1 MSHHNARPLLE
12 LKDLHRHYTSGDTVV
27 RALDGVSLTVWQGE
41 FIAIMG
47 QSGSGKSTL
56 MNIIGC
62 LDTPTAGSYHVQGRE
77 ASVLSSDELAA
88 LRRDTFGF
96 IFQRYNL
103 LATATAEE
111 NVEIPAIY
119 AGMEKSA
126 RAEHARMLLDKLGM
140 GDRTDHRP
148 SQLSGGQQ
156 QRVAV
161 ARALMNDPPV
171 ILADEPTG
179 ALDSKSGEDVMGLLK
194 QLHAEGRTIILITH
208 DEQVAQHAE
217 RIIRIQDGKIQSEEG
232 QEKPRAAAP
241 SPVRRN
247 AHAAG
252 LSDVAEAAKMALRS
266 LRVNLFRTVL
276 TLLGIVIGVA
286 AVIIMLAIGDGS
298 KEKLLDQITRMGTNL
313 LHVRPG
319 APGVRGSG
327 DVATLT
333 AEDARAIA
341 AMPNVVMTVP
351 ERSGRQTVR
360 YGSLD
365 SMIAI
370 EGVGH
375 QFPAARDWPVVRG
388 GFFTQRDVEG
398 YAPVAVI
405 GQTVYENLFPD
416 GRDPLG
422 EYLLVK
428 NVPFEIIGI
437 MDEKGDMGWGGDQ
450 DDKVFVPYT
459 TGIVRL
465 FGRPYLGSITVKVD
479 DVTAVDETEKAT
491 HTLMLQRHRV
501 EDFSIRNSASF
512 IEMATEAQNTLTI
525 LLGAVAAISLLVG
538 GIGVMNIMLVS
549 VTERTREIGI
559 RMATGARIHDIL
571 LQFNTEA
578 AVVCT
583 VGGVLG
589 VVLGFLGGVVLQ
601 WFAVSVAFSA
611 FPAILA
617 FSCAVMTG
625 LIFGY
630 LPARKAAH
638 LDPVV
643 ALASE

>member
-1 MSHHNARPLLE
+1 MTSTPQVPLLE
-12 LKDLHRHYTSGDTVV
+12 LKNICRHYVSGDTVV
-27 RALDGVSLTVWQGE
+27 RALDGVSLNVWAGE

-62 LDTPTAGSYHVQGRE
+62 LDTPTSGSYVVRGRE
-77 ASVLSSDELAA
+77 AEKLQGDELAA

-119 AGMEKSA
+119 AGMEKSE
-126 RAEHARMLLDKLGM
+126 RVEHAQALLTRLGL
-140 GDRTDHRP
+140 GDRADHTP

-179 ALDSKSGEDVMGLLK
+179 ALDSKSGEEVMELLK
-194 QLHAEGRTIILITH
+194 QLHREGRTIILITH

-217 RIIRIQDGKIQSEEG
+217 RIIRIQDGLIQSEQGE
-232 QEKPRAAAP
+232 EKPRPAAIA
-241 SPVRRN
+241 PVRRN
-247 AHAAG
+247 THAAG

-327 DVATLT
+327 DIATLI
-333 AEDARAIA
+333 AEDAQAINA
-341 AMPNVVMTVP
+341 LPNVAMTVP

-360 YGSLD
+360 YGNID
-365 SMIAI
+365 HATTIN
-370 EGVGH
+370 GVGH
-375 QFPAARDWPVVRG
+375 MFPAARDWPTELG
-388 GFFTQRDVEG
+388 SFFTERDVVG
-398 YAPVAVI
+398 YAPVALV
-405 GQTVYENLFPD
+405 GQTVYNNLFPD
-416 GRDPLG
+416 GRDPVG
-422 EYLLVK
+422 EYILIK

-437 MDEKGDMGWGGDQ
+437 MEGKGAMGWGGDQ
-450 DDKVFVPYT
+450 DDAVFVPYT
-459 TGIVRL
+459 TAIVRL
-465 FGRPYLGSITVKVD
+465 FGRSYLSSITVKVQH
-479 DVTAVDETEKAT
+479 VEQVDHTEQAIQN
-491 HTLMLQRHRV
+491 LLLQRHRV
-501 EDFSIRNSASF
+501 EDFSTRNSASF

-559 RMATGARIHDIL
+559 RMATGARVRDIL

-583 VGGVLG
+583 VGGMLG
-589 VVLGFLGGVVLQ
+589 VVLGFAGGMALQ
-601 WFAVSVAFSA
+601 FFEVAVAFSA

-617 FSCAVMTG
+617 FSCAVITG
-625 LIFGY
+625 LVFGF
-630 LPARKAAH
+630 LPARKAAY

>member
-1 MSHHNARPLLE
+1 MSAEKLPLLE
-12 LKDLHRHYTSGDTVV
+12 LKNICRYYESGDTVV
-27 RALDGVSLTVWQGE
+27 RALDDVSLTVYEGE

-56 MNIIGC
+56 MSLIGC
-62 LDTPTAGSYHVQGRE
+62 LDQQTSGSYRVRGRE
-77 ASVLSSDELAA
+77 AGTLEPDELAA

-103 LATATAEE
+103 IATVTAEE

-119 AGMEKSA
+119 AGLEKET
-126 RAEHARMLLDKLGM
+126 RVQHARELLARLGL
-140 GDRTDHRP
+140 GDRGDHTP

-171 ILADEPTG
+171 VLADEPTG
-179 ALDSKSGEDVMGLLK
+179 ALDSKSGEEVMELMK

-217 RIIRIQDGKIQSEEG
+217 RVIRIQDGKILSEEG
-232 QEKPRAAAP
+232 VQKAQESRRKPIARE
-241 SPVRRN
+241 R
-247 AHAAG
+247 HALPLA
-252 LSDVAEAAKMALRS
+252 DVVEAAKMALRS
-266 LRVNLFRTVL
+266 LRVNLFRTIL

-286 AVIIMLAIGDGS
+286 SVIIMLAVGDGS
-298 KEKLLDQITRMGTNL
+298 KQKVLDQISSMGTNIL
-313 LHVRPG
+313 NVRPG
-319 APGVRGSG
+319 APNIRGSG
-327 DVATLT
+327 DVATLV
-333 AEDARAIA
+333 AEDAEAINGL
-341 AMPNVVMTVP
+341 PNVAMTVP
-351 ERSGRQTVR
+351 ERNGSNTVR
-360 YGSLD
+360 YGNIDYATSV
-365 SMIAI
+365 

-375 QFPAARDWPVVRG
+375 MFPAARDWPVAMG
-388 GFFTQRDVEG
+388 SFFTERDVQS
-398 YAPVAVI
+398 YAPVALL
-405 GQTVYENLFPD
+405 GQTVYNNLFPD
-416 GRDPLG
+416 GRNPVG
-422 EYLLVK
+422 EFVLVK
-428 NVPFEIIGI
+428 NVPFEVIGV
-437 MDEKGDMGWGGDQ
+437 MNAKGASGWGRDQ
-450 DDKVFVPYT
+450 DDTIFVPYS

-465 FGRPYLGSITVKVD
+465 FGRPHLSSITVKVNE
-479 DVTAVDETEKAT
+479 VDKVSETEEAIKQLLLT
-491 HTLMLQRHRV
+491 RHRI

-512 IEMATEAQNTLTI
+512 IEAMSEAQGALTI

-559 RMATGARIHDIL
+559 RMATGARIRDIL

-583 VGGVLG
+583 VGGLLG
-589 VVLGFLGGVVLQ
+589 VMLGFAGG
-601 WFAVSVAFSA
+601 WFLTLFDVAIVFTP
-611 FPAILA
+611 FPALLA
-617 FSCAVMTG
+617 FTCAVLTG
-625 LIFGY
+625 LIFGF
-630 LPARKAAH
+630 LPAHKAAH

>member
-1 MSHHNARPLLE
+1 MSNDISRPLLE
-12 LKDLHRHYTSGDTVV
+12 LKDIHRHYISGDTEV
-27 RALDGVSLTVWQGE
+27 RALDGVSLSIWQGE

-62 LDTPTAGSYHVQGRE
+62 LDTPTSGSYHVQGRE
-77 ASVLSSDELAA
+77 ASVLDSDELAA

-119 AGMEKSA
+119 AGMEKAERS
-126 RAEHARMLLDKLGM
+126 EHARQLLGKLGL
-140 GDRTDHRP
+140 GDRADHRP

-179 ALDSKSGEDVMGLLK
+179 ALDSKSGEEVMTLLK

-232 QEKPRAAAP
+232 TATPRNIAQP
-241 SPVRRN
+241 SPRHR

-266 LRVNLFRTVL
+266 LKVNLFRTVL

-286 AVIIMLAIGDGS
+286 AVIVMLGIGDGS
-298 KEKLLDQITRMGTNL
+298 KEKLLQQITRMGTNL
-313 LHVRPG
+313 LYVRPG
-319 APGVRGSG
+319 APGIRGSG
-327 DVATLT
+327 DVATLI
-333 AEDARAIA
+333 AEDAEAISKL
-341 AMPNVVMTVP
+341 PNVLMTVP
-351 ERSGRQTVR
+351 ERSGRQTIR
-360 YGSLD
+360 YGNID
-365 SMIAI
+365 HATTI

-375 QFPAARDWPVVRG
+375 LFPAARDWAVVEG

-398 YAPVAVI
+398 YAPVALI
-405 GQTVYENLFPD
+405 GQTVYANLFPD
-416 GRDPLG
+416 GRDPIG
-422 EYLLVK
+422 EYLLIK
-428 NVPFEIIGI
+428 NVPFEIIGM
-437 MDEKGDMGWGGDQ
+437 MDAKGDMGWGGDQ
-450 DDKVFVPYT
+450 DDKVFIPYT

-465 FGRPYLGSITVKVD
+465 FGRPYLNSITVKVD
-479 DVTAVDETEKAT
+479 DVTKVDETEEAIT
-491 HTLMLQRHRV
+491 QLMLSRHRV
-501 EDFSIRNSASF
+501 EDFSTRNAASF

-559 RMATGARIHDIL
+559 RMATGARIRDIL

-583 VGGVLG
+583 VGGLLG
-589 VVLGFLGGVVLQ
+589 VALGFMSGAILKVFEV
-601 WFAVSVAFSA
+601 AVAFSP

-638 LDPVV
+638 MDPVM

>member
-1 MSHHNARPLLE
+1 MTQTPLLQ
-12 LKDLHRHYTSGDTVV
+12 LTDILRHYESGDTIV
-27 RALDGVSLTVWQGE
+27 RALDGVSLTVYEGE

-62 LDTPTAGSYHVQGRE
+62 LDQPTSGSYKVLGRE
-77 ASVLSSDELAA
+77 AATLDADELAA

-103 LATATAEE
+103 IATATAEE

-119 AGMEKSA
+119 AGIKKPERVR
-126 RAEHARMLLDKLGM
+126 RAHVLLDKLGL
-140 GDRTDHRP
+140 GDRTDHTP
-148 SQLSGGQQ
+148 GQLSGGQQ

-179 ALDSKSGEDVMGLLK
+179 ALDSKSGEEVMDLLK

-208 DEQVAQHAE
+208 DEQVAQNAE
-217 RIIRIQDGKIQSEEG
+217 RIIRIQDGTILSEEG
-232 QEKPRAAAP
+232 TQKPQNSARKP
-241 SPVRRN
+241 INRER
-247 AHAAG
+247 HAAG
-252 LSDVAEAAKMALRS
+252 LADVAEAAKMALRS
-266 LRVNLFRTVL
+266 LKANLFRTVL

-286 AVIIMLAIGDGS
+286 SVIIMLGVGNGS
-298 KEKLLDQITRMGTNL
+298 KEEVLNQITRMGTNL
-313 LHVRPG
+313 LNVRPG

-327 DVATLT
+327 DIATLV
-333 AEDARAIA
+333 AEDATAINDVA
-341 AMPNVVMTVP
+341 NVTMTVP
-351 ERSGRQTVR
+351 ERNGRQTVR
-360 YGSLD
+360 YGNID
-365 SMIAI
+365 HATTIN
-370 EGVGH
+370 GVGH
-375 QFPAARDWPVVRG
+375 MFPAARDWPVSEG
-388 GFFTQRDVEG
+388 GFFTQRDVQG
-398 YAPVAVI
+398 YAPVALL
-405 GQTVYENLFPD
+405 GETVYNNLFPD

-422 EYLLVK
+422 EYILIK

-437 MDEKGDMGWGGDQ
+437 MEPKGASGWGGDQ
-450 DDKVFVPYT
+450 DDAVFVPYS

-465 FGRPYLGSITVKVD
+465 FGRAYLNSITVKVE
-479 DVTAVDETEKAT
+479 DVSRIAQTEEDIKQ
-491 HTLMLQRHRV
+491 LLLSRHRI

-512 IEMATEAQNTLTI
+512 IEAMSEAQGTLTI
-525 LLGAVAAISLLVG
+525 LLGAVAAISLVVG

-559 RMATGARIHDIL
+559 RMATGARIRDIM

-583 VGGVLG
+583 VGGLIG
-589 VVLGFLGGVVLQ
+589 VALGFAGGWLLTL
-601 WFAVSVAFSA
+601 FEISVAFTA

-617 FSCAVMTG
+617 FTCAVLTG

-643 ALASE
+643 ALSSE